1 MEYLGM
7 RGLGKARTTLAL
19 LAVFGAFMTLS
30 SNCPSYGDNAMF
42 LHKVM
47 SMEQQA
53 KQSNN
58 PADWM
63 AVGNM
68 WLNSAST
75 DGTGN
80 ADLMARRAAAC
91 FTHAYTNAQGNA
103 FEQDS
108 SLGKAYGILEKLEP
122 SNAAWPFLNGEMD
135 AARGHY
141 IDADVSLKKAV
152 KLGGAGGQKAQQL
165 LTHAATYIAQD
176 RERYFKAHMVSDEA
190 IQAGNAALAR
200 SRRAP
205 IQSVG
210 DIYNRNQAASRAFNA
225 GDMGAQSRI
234 NAGGAS
240 NLDRNRFGSGY

>member
-1 MEYLGM
+1 M
-7 RGLGKARTTLAL
+7 RSLGKARMTLAF
-19 LAVFGAFMTLS
+19 LAVFGVFMTLS
-30 SNCPSYGDNAMF
+30 SSCPSYGDNAMF

-63 AVGNM
+63 AVGTM

-75 DGTGN
+75 DRTGN
-80 ADLMARRAAAC
+80 ANLMARRAAAC
-91 FTHAYTNAQGNA
+91 FTHAYTNAQGNVY
-103 FEQDS
+103 EQDS
-108 SLGKAYGILEKLEP
+108 SLGKAYGMLEKLEP
-122 SNAAWPFLNGEMD
+122 SNAAWPFLNGEME

-176 RERYFKAHMVSDEA
+176 RERAFKAHTISNGIVT
-190 IQAGNAALAR
+190 GNSSGMRTLR
-200 SRRAP
+200 P
-205 IQSVG
+205 PGQSVG
-210 DIYNRNQAASRAFNA
+210 DIYNRSQAAARAFNA